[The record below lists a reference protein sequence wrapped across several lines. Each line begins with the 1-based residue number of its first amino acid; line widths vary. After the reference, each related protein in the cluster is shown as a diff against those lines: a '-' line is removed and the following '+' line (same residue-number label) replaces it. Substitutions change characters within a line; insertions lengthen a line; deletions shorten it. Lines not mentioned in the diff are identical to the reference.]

1 MVDKA
6 QTAYI
11 KLWGD
16 IAGAV
21 SWRDTG
27 SAVFEYDKSFLR
39 KGLDLSPVNM
49 PIDDAMRGDG
59 IYEFPNLNTETFKG
73 LPGLLADCLPDKFGN
88 KIIDVWLTRHGR
100 DPKSFTPVERLCYTG
115 KRGMG
120 ALEFSP
126 SLNSKTEESVPVEIA
141 HLVELARAITSG
153 RDELNANLG
162 DDENER
168 SDALLEILRVGTSA
182 GGARAKAV
190 IAMNLK
196 GHIRS
201 GQTQAP
207 KGYSYWLLKFDG
219 VNDLELGASQ
229 GYGRIEYAYHLMAR
243 TAGIVMSECK
253 LLEEGGRAHFLTKR
267 FDRVDGG
274 KLHMQ
279 SLCGIGHYD
288 FNVAGAYGY
297 EQAFAVMRKLKIVK
311 AEAVQ
316 QFRRMIFN
324 VVSRNQ
330 DDHTKNIAFLMDKSG
345 KWNLSPAF
353 DVTYAHNPKGVWT
366 NSHQMTINGKRDAFT
381 LKDFVQVGESIG
393 IKNSAEIVSEIV
405 EAVSQWSAHAQ
416 EAGLGTNTI
425 KKIGNTHRLSFE
437 KG

>member
-1 MVDKA
+1 MVDKT

-11 KLWGD
+11 KLWGE

-27 SAVFEYDKSFLR
+27 YAVFEYDKSFLH

-49 PIDDAMRGDG
+49 PIDDAIRGDG
-59 IYEFPNLNTETFKG
+59 IYEFPNLNAETFKG

-88 KIIDVWLTRHGR
+88 KIIDAWLTRQGR
-100 DPKSFTPVERLCYTG
+100 DSKSFTPVERLCYTG

-126 SLNSKTEESVPVEIA
+126 ALNSKTEESVPVEIA
-141 HLVELARAITSG
+141 HLVELARAITSD
-153 RDELNANLG
+153 RDELSANFG
-162 DDENER
+162 GDENEN
-168 SDALLEILRVGTSA
+168 SAALLEIIRVGTSA

-190 IAMNLK
+190 IAMDSK

-219 VNDLELGASQ
+219 VDDLELGASQ
-229 GYGRIEYAYHLMAR
+229 GYGRIEYAYHLMAHA
-243 TAGIVMSECK
+243 AGIVMSECK

-267 FDRVDGG
+267 FDRVGGG
-274 KLHMQ
+274 KIHMQ

-288 FNVAGAYGY
+288 FNLAGAYGY
-297 EQAFAVMRKLKIVK
+297 EQAFAVMRKLKIAK

-330 DDHTKNIAFLMDKSG
+330 DDHTKNIAFLMGKTG

-393 IKNSAEIVSEIV
+393 IKDSLEIVSEIMEV
-405 EAVSQWSAHAQ
+405 VSQWSAHAQ
-416 EAGLGTNTI
+416 EAGLDADTI
-425 KKIGNTHRLSFE
+425 KKIGSFHRLSFG
-437 KG
+437 K

>member
-1 MVDKA
+1 MVDKT

-11 KLWGD
+11 KLWGE

-21 SWRDTG
+21 SWRDTDY
-27 SAVFEYDKSFLR
+27 AVFEYDKSFLR

-49 PIDDAMRGDG
+49 PINDAIRGDG
-59 IYEFPNLNTETFKG
+59 IYEFPNLNAETFKG

-88 KIIDVWLTRHGR
+88 KIIDAWLTRQGR
-100 DPKSFTPVERLCYTG
+100 DPKSFTSVERLCYTG

-126 SLNSKTEESVPVEIA
+126 ALNSKAEESVPIEIA
-141 HLVELARAITSG
+141 HMVELARAITSD
-153 RDELNANLG
+153 RDELSTNFG
-162 DDENER
+162 GDENEN
-168 SDALLEILRVGTSA
+168 SAALLEIIRVGTSA

-190 IAMNLK
+190 IAMDSK

-219 VNDLELGASQ
+219 VDDLELGASQ

-243 TAGIVMSECK
+243 AAGIVMSECK

-267 FDRVDGG
+267 FDRVGG
-274 KLHMQ
+274 EKIHMQ

-288 FNVAGAYGY
+288 FNLAGAYGY
-297 EQAFAVMRKLKIVK
+297 EQTFAIMRKLKIAK
-311 AEAVQ
+311 AVAVQ

-330 DDHTKNIAFLMDKSG
+330 DDHTKNIAFLMDKTG

-393 IKNSAEIVSEIV
+393 IKDSLEIVSEIV
-405 EAVSQWSAHAQ
+405 EVVSQWSAHAQ
-416 EAGLGTNTI
+416 EAGLDADTI
-425 KKIGNTHRLSFE
+425 KKIGSFHRLFFE
-437 KG
+437 K

>member
-1 MVDKA
+1 MVDKI

-11 KLWGD
+11 KLWGE
-16 IAGAV
+16 IVGAV

-27 SAVFEYDKSFLR
+27 YAVFEYDKSFLR

-49 PIDDAMRGDG
+49 PINDAIRGDG
-59 IYEFPNLNTETFKG
+59 IYEFPNLNAATFKG

-88 KIIDVWLTRHGR
+88 KIIDAWLTRQGR

-126 SLNSKTEESVPVEIA
+126 ALNSKAEESVPIEIA
-141 HLVELARAITSG
+141 HMVELARAITSG
-153 RDELNANLG
+153 RDEFSANFG
-162 DDENER
+162 GDENEN
-168 SDALLEILRVGTSA
+168 SAALLEIIRVGTSA

-190 IAMNLK
+190 IAMDSK

-219 VNDLELGASQ
+219 VDDLELGVSQ
-229 GYGRIEYAYHLMAR
+229 GYGRIEYAYHLMTRA
-243 TAGIVMSECK
+243 AGIVMSECK
-253 LLEEGGRAHFLTKR
+253 LLEEGGRAHFLTQR
-267 FDRVDGG
+267 FDRVGGG
-274 KLHMQ
+274 KIHMQ

-297 EQAFAVMRKLKIVK
+297 EQAFAVMRKLKIAK

-330 DDHTKNIAFLMDKSG
+330 DDHTKNIAFLMDKTG
-345 KWNLSPAF
+345 KWHLSPAF
-353 DVTYAHNPKGVWT
+353 DVTYAHNPKGIWT

-381 LKDFVQVGESIG
+381 LKDFAQVGKSIG
-393 IKNSAEIVSEIV
+393 IKDSLEVVSEIV
-405 EAVSQWSAHAQ
+405 EVVSQWPAYAQ
-416 EAGLGTNTI
+416 EAGLAAETI
-425 KKIGNTHRLSFE
+425 KKIGSFHRLSFE
-437 KG
+437 K